1 MTHTH
6 TYIYIKTLNKND
18 CIIGN
23 PPGWE
28 KGPRKKDKFDG
39 LGSEKWGCFGNNVYK
54 WLTSLINIQIIAFD
68 LTTVIFD
75 NT

>member
-1 MTHTH
+1 LE
-6 TYIYIKTLNKND
+6 ILLGGRKDL
-18 CIIGN
+18 
-23 PPGWE
+23 E
-28 KGPRKKDKFDG
+28 KKDKFDG

-54 WLTSLINIQIIAFD
+54 WLTSFINIQIIAFD